1 MLIKKRN
8 IDLFNIFIGLIIS
21 SCFFFFPVEA
31 LALTGREIMQQVLD
45 RDDGDDGTSDME
57 MVLIDKKGRQRI
69 RKMRSFSKDFG
80 EDTYSVIFFL
90 APADVKNTGFLTYD
104 YKKSGKDD
112 DQWLYLPA
120 LRKNKRIASSDK
132 SGSFMGSDFNYSD
145 MTETDL
151 DDFNYKLMKEVAVED
166 HKTWQI
172 EVLPK
177 NDDVADDT
185 GYSKSIVF
193 VRQDN
198 YVPIRGVKW
207 VYKSKKMKYMK
218 VNKMKV
224 IDNIWVVTDS
234 QMATKQG
241 RKTVHSTILRISN
254 VKFNQDL
261 KEEFFALRQL
271 EKGL

>member
-1 MLIKKRN
+1 M
-8 IDLFNIFIGLIIS
+8 
-21 SCFFFFPVEA
+21 
-31 LALTGREIMQQVLD
+31 
-45 RDDGDDGTSDME
+45 
-57 MVLIDKKGRQRI
+57 
-69 RKMRSFSKDFG
+69 
-80 EDTYSVIFFL
+80 
-90 APADVKNTGFLTYD
+90 
-104 YKKSGKDD
+104 
-112 DQWLYLPA
+112 
-120 LRKNKRIASSDK
+120 
-132 SGSFMGSDFNYSD
+132 
-145 MTETDL
+145 
-151 DDFNYKLMKEVAVED
+151 
-166 HKTWQI
+166 
-172 EVLPK
+172 LPK